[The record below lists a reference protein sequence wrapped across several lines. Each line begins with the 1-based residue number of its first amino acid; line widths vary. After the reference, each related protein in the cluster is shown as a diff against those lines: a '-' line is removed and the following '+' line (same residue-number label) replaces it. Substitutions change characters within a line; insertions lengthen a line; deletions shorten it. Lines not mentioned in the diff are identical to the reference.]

1 MRAGQGVGVS
11 TSGPRVH
18 GAAADLAAAVAGAL
32 RDAGSDT
39 LFGLPGGGNN
49 LELAGAAQS
58 AGMRFVLTHTENAA
72 AIMAAVYGSL
82 KQCPT
87 ACIVTRGPG
96 AASAANGVA
105 QAFLDRQPL
114 LLITDAVSSADRERI
129 AHQRL
134 DQGAM
139 FRPITKW
146 TGVLGASGS
155 DVVMRRALSIAAAPP
170 PGPVHLDFDPAA
182 PDTKVPLPA
191 PVQSPSATVAD
202 VQRALAGKSR
212 PVILLGLGALTATA
226 QVRTLLRETN
236 VPALMTYR
244 AKGIVPDSWPNCAG
258 LLTGATVEAPVLEA
272 ADVIVAVG
280 VDSVELI
287 PNPWPYTA
295 PVVSIASW
303 PDDSPYFAPACEYV
317 GDVSAVLP
325 LLRADLADG
334 WTPGFAERQ
343 RRDGL
348 DRLLAAPSSSH
359 GVTPQE
365 VITLA
370 RGCLPADTMATVDA
384 GAHML
389 TAMPLWTAEE
399 PDEVLISSGLATMGF
414 ALPAAIAASLARAG
428 RRVVCFVGDGGIGM
442 GLAELET
449 LARLDLPVTVVV
461 FNDSTLTLIALKQRA
476 EGHGGSAAV
485 RYADTSFA
493 GIAASMGVAA
503 ETVSTAAD
511 YVRAVVHSARTPRP
525 YLLDVRIDPAG
536 YPQIIDSIRGAR

>member
-11 TSGPRVH
+11 TSGPPVH
-18 GAAADLAAAVAGAL
+18 GAAADLAATVAGAL

-134 DQGAM
+134 DQAAM

-146 TGVLGASGS
+146 TGVLGGSGS
-155 DVVMRRALSIAAAPP
+155 DEVMRRALSIAAAPP

-182 PDTKVPLPA
+182 RDTKVPPSAPA
-191 PVQSPSATVAD
+191 QSPSATVAD

-212 PVILLGLGALTATA
+212 PVILLGLGALTAIA

-303 PDDSPYFAPACEYV
+303 PDDSPYFASVCEYV

-389 TAMPLWTAEE
+389 TAMPLWTAGE
-399 PDEVLISSGLATMGF
+399 PNEVLISSGLATMGF

-503 ETVSTAAD
+503 ETVSTAED
-511 YVRAVVHSARTPRP
+511 YLRAVARSARTRRP

-536 YPQIIDSIRGAR
+536 YPQIMDSIRGAR

>member
-1 MRAGQGVGVS
+1 MSVGQGVGVS
-11 TSGPRVH
+11 TSGPGVY
-18 GAAADLAAAVAGAL
+18 GAAADLAGVVAGAL
-32 RDAGSDT
+32 RAAGSDT

-72 AIMAAVYGSL
+72 AIMASVYGSL

-182 PDTKVPLPA
+182 RDTEVPLLAPA
-191 PVQSPSATVAD
+191 QSPSATVAD

-212 PVILLGLGALTATA
+212 PVILLGLGALTAIA
-226 QVRTLLRETN
+226 QVRSLLRETN

-303 PDDSPYFAPACEYV
+303 RDDSPYFAPVCEYV
-317 GDVSAVLP
+317 GDLSAVLP

-365 VITLA
+365 VLTLA

-389 TAMPLWTAEE
+389 AAMPLWTAEE

-493 GIAASMGVAA
+493 GIAESMGVAA

-536 YPQIIDSIRGAR
+536 YPQIMDSIRGAR

>member
-1 MRAGQGVGVS
+1 
-11 TSGPRVH
+11 
-18 GAAADLAAAVAGAL
+18 
-32 RDAGSDT
+32 
-39 LFGLPGGGNN
+39 
-49 LELAGAAQS
+49 
-58 AGMRFVLTHTENAA
+58 
-72 AIMAAVYGSL
+72 
-82 KQCPT
+82 
-87 ACIVTRGPG
+87 
-96 AASAANGVA
+96 
-105 QAFLDRQPL
+105 
-114 LLITDAVSSADRERI
+114 
-129 AHQRL
+129 
-134 DQGAM
+134 
-139 FRPITKW
+139 
-146 TGVLGASGS
+146 
-155 DVVMRRALSIAAAPP
+155 VVMRRALSIAAAPP

-182 PDTKVPLPA
+182 RDTKVPPSAPA
-191 PVQSPSATVAD
+191 QSPSATVAD

-212 PVILLGLGALTATA
+212 PVILLGLGALTAVA
-226 QVRTLLRETN
+226 QVRTLLRERN
-236 VPALMTYR
+236 MPALMTYR

-303 PDDSPYFAPACEYV
+303 RDDSPYFAPVCEYV
-317 GDVSAVLP
+317 GDLSAVLP

-334 WTPGFAERQ
+334 WAPGFAKRL
-343 RRDGL
+343 RLDGL
-348 DRLLAAPSSSH
+348 DRLLAAPSSSSH

-370 RGCLPADTMATVDA
+370 RGCLPADTVATVDA

-389 TAMPLWTAEE
+389 AAMPLWTAGE
-399 PDEVLISSGLATMGF
+399 PNEVLISSGLATMGF

-485 RYADTSFA
+485 RYADTNFA

-511 YVRAVVHSARTPRP
+511 YARAVVHSARTPRP

-536 YPQIIDSIRGAR
+536 YPQIMDSIRGAR

>member
-1 MRAGQGVGVS
+1 
-11 TSGPRVH
+11 
-18 GAAADLAAAVAGAL
+18 
-32 RDAGSDT
+32 
-39 LFGLPGGGNN
+39 
-49 LELAGAAQS
+49 
-58 AGMRFVLTHTENAA
+58 
-72 AIMAAVYGSL
+72 
-82 KQCPT
+82 
-87 ACIVTRGPG
+87 
-96 AASAANGVA
+96 
-105 QAFLDRQPL
+105 
-114 LLITDAVSSADRERI
+114 
-129 AHQRL
+129 
-134 DQGAM
+134 
-139 FRPITKW
+139 
-146 TGVLGASGS
+146 
-155 DVVMRRALSIAAAPP
+155 MRRALSIAAAPP

-182 PDTKVPLPA
+182 RDTKVPLSGPA
-191 PVQSPSATVAD
+191 QSPSATVAD

-212 PVILLGLGALTATA
+212 PVILLGLGALTAIA

-536 YPQIIDSIRGAR
+536 YPQIMDSIRGAR